1 LPDSWEWVRISTFT
15 RIGTGSTPSRGNPL
29 YYSPAEISWVTS
41 GETQQDFIFETRE
54 KISPLALKETNVSVY
69 PIGSLVVAM
78 YGQGKTRGQVSEL
91 MIEAGTN
98 QACAVIQF
106 IEQSEAHRKYIK
118 LFYKKA
124 YEELRSNAAGGAQP
138 NLNVGKISLTVIPLP
153 PLAEQHRIVT
163 KVDELMT
170 LCEQLKT
177 KLATAQTLQQQ
188 LADTLVQQAVA

>member
-1 LPDSWEWVRISTFT
+1 M
-15 RIGTGSTPSRGNPL
+15 GST
-29 YYSPAEISWVTS
+29 IVTS

-124 YEELRSNAAGGAQP
+124 YEELRNNAAGGAQP

-177 KLATAQTLQQQ
+177 KLTTAQTLQQQ
-188 LADTLVQQAVA
+188 LAETLVQQAVA